1 MKRFFETPKRA
12 ALSAVCITL
21 LALFAVGAVFTAVS
35 ITGFS
40 FSGKEITLE
49 RAKEIALADAGIMDS
64 EAVFTKTKQEM
75 ERGVSMYEIEFYAGN
90 TEYEYEI
97 NGTAGKI
104 YSKSKETLTAPLE
117 DTVKQGGQGTA
128 QSSQSGEQNAQ
139 STDQNTQGAGN
150 QGTPQG
156 GEATIPDSGAGNT
169 GGADIGVEK
178 AKEIAAGHAG
188 FSVSDVV
195 FSKTKLESE
204 HGSMVYEIEFY
215 KDKME
220 YEYDINASTG
230 EIVKFDSELDD

>member
-12 ALSAVCITL
+12 AFSAVCITL

-40 FSGKEITLE
+40 FSRKEITLD

-104 YSKSKETLTAPLE
+104 YSKSKETFTAPQEHAL
-117 DTVKQGGQGTA
+117 KQD
-128 QSSQSGEQNAQ
+128 SQEKDA
-139 STDQNTQGAGN
+139 AL
-150 QGTPQG
+150 
-156 GEATIPDSGAGNT
+156 PDSGSDNT
-169 GGADIGVEK
+169 EGTDIGVEK
-178 AKEIAAGHAG
+178 AKEIAASHAR
-188 FSVSDVV
+188 FSVSEVV

-215 KDKME
+215 KDRME

-230 EIVKFDSELDD
+230 EIIKFDSEQED